1 MLIVPVDRNVVA
13 GSSKWNILQ
22 STRSLV
28 RRAAFVVLQHYKS
41 GDISNNTDCKTLAST
56 GGLVRV
62 DEGVEEAKTFDVRAL
77 GVDWEYL
84 S

>member
-41 GDISNNTDCKTLAST
+41 GDISNNTDCNLMAYQLTKYDNDIRSWSIKARLHKMTWV
-56 GGLVRV
+56 G
-62 DEGVEEAKTFDVRAL
+62 K
-77 GVDWEYL
+77 
-84 S
+84 